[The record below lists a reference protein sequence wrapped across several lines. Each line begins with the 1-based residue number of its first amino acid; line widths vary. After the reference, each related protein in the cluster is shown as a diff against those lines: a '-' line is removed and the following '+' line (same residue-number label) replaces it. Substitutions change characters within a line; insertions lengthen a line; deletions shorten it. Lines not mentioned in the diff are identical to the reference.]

1 MLVKRF
7 LGIIFGDNRI
17 RIGVILMN
25 DRMECHRYD
34 DVINRQHPTSNKHP
48 RMSSMNRAAQFA
60 PFAALTGY
68 EESIEETA
76 RLTDRRIELSED
88 DIEELNAK
96 LNFIQE
102 HIKERPE
109 VTITY
114 FQPYERK
121 EGGAYITV
129 TGKVRRI
136 DEVNKV
142 LVFEDERTVGIDV
155 ITNLNIKK
163 EGST

>member
-1 MLVKRF
+1 
-7 LGIIFGDNRI
+7 
-17 RIGVILMN
+17 MN

-34 DVINRQHPTSNKHP
+34 DVINRQHPTSKKHP
-48 RMSSMNRAAQFA
+48 RMSNMNRAAQFA

-76 RLTDRRIELSED
+76 RLTARRIELSEYES
-88 DIEELNAK
+88 EELNAK

-114 FQPYERK
+114 FQPDGRK
-121 EGGAYITV
+121 QGGAYITA

-136 DEVNKV
+136 DEVNRII
-142 LVFEDERTVGIDV
+142 VFEDERIVVMDAI
-155 ITNLNIKK
+155 ISFEIK
-163 EGST
+163 EGCVNDALFYLDELKN

>member
-1 MLVKRF
+1 MSEKF
-7 LGIIFGDNRI
+7 LFPDYFE
-17 RIGVILMN
+17 ILS
-25 DRMECHRYD
+25 RE
-34 DVINRQHPTSNKHP
+34 HPTSKKHP
-48 RMSSMNRAAQFA
+48 RMSRMNRAAQFA

-76 RLTDRRIELSED
+76 RLTDRRIELSEYE
-88 DIEELNAK
+88 IEELNAK

-114 FQPYERK
+114 FQPDERK

-136 DEVNKV
+136 DEASKV
-142 LVFEDERTVGIDV
+142 LVFEDEKIICIGV
-155 ITNLNIKK
+155 IVSLYIV
-163 EGST
+163 

>member
-1 MLVKRF
+1 
-7 LGIIFGDNRI
+7 
-17 RIGVILMN
+17 
-25 DRMECHRYD
+25 
-34 DVINRQHPTSNKHP
+34 
-48 RMSSMNRAAQFA
+48 MNRAAQFA

-76 RLTDRRIELSED
+76 RLTDRRIELSEYE
-88 DIEELNAK
+88 IEELNAK

-114 FQPYERK
+114 FQPDERK
-121 EGGAYITV
+121 EGGTYVTV

-136 DEVNKV
+136 DEVNRV
-142 LVFEDERTVGIDV
+142 IIFENGTEIAVEQMTKAI
-155 ITNLNIKK
+155 
-163 EGST
+163 

>member
-1 MLVKRF
+1 
-7 LGIIFGDNRI
+7 
-17 RIGVILMN
+17 MN

-34 DVINRQHPTSNKHP
+34 DVINRQHPTSKKHP
-48 RMSSMNRAAQFA
+48 RMSNMNRAAQFA

-76 RLTDRRIELSED
+76 RLTDRRIELSEYE
-88 DIEELNAK
+88 IEELNAK

-114 FQPYERK
+114 FQPDERK
-121 EGGAYITV
+121 EGGEYLAV

-136 DEVNKV
+136 DEVNRV
-142 LVFEDERTVGIDV
+142 VVFEDERVVWIET
-155 ITNLNIKK
+155 ITGLIIQK
-163 EGST
+163 GSAY

>member
-1 MLVKRF
+1 MSEKDYF
-7 LGIIFGDNRI
+7 E
-17 RIGVILMN
+17 ILS
-25 DRMECHRYD
+25 RE
-34 DVINRQHPTSNKHP
+34 HPTSKKHP
-48 RMSSMNRAAQFA
+48 RMSRMNRAAQFA

-76 RLTDRRIELSED
+76 RLTDRKIELSEYE
-88 DIEELNAK
+88 IEELNAK

-102 HIKERPE
+102 RIKERPE

-114 FQPYERK
+114 FQPDERK

-136 DEVNKV
+136 DEVNRV
-142 LVFEDERTVGIDV
+142 VVFEDEKIICIGVIVGLYIV
-155 ITNLNIKK
+155 
-163 EGST
+163 

>member
-1 MLVKRF
+1 
-7 LGIIFGDNRI
+7 
-17 RIGVILMN
+17 MN
-25 DRMECHRYD
+25 NEDYHRYD
-34 DVINRQHPTSNKHP
+34 DVIYRRHPTSKKHP
-48 RMSSMNRAAQFA
+48 RMSRMNRAAQFA

-76 RLTDRRIELSED
+76 RLTDRKIELSEYE
-88 DIEELNAK
+88 IEELNAK

-109 VTITY
+109 VTVTY
-114 FQPYERK
+114 FQPDERK

-136 DEVNKV
+136 DEVNGV
-142 LVFEDERTVGIDV
+142 VVFEGESVVGINA
-155 ITNLNIKK
+155 IINLNTKK
-163 EGST
+163 EGPA

>member
-1 MLVKRF
+1 M
-7 LGIIFGDNRI
+7 DY
-17 RIGVILMN
+17 
-25 DRMECHRYD
+25 HRYD
-34 DVINRQHPTSNKHP
+34 DVIYRQHPTSKKHP
-48 RMSSMNRAAQFA
+48 RMSNMNRAAQFA

-68 EESIEETA
+68 EESIEETT
-76 RLTDRRIELSED
+76 RITDRRIELSEYE
-88 DIEELNAK
+88 IEELNAK

-114 FQPYERK
+114 FQPDERK

-136 DEVNKV
+136 DEVNGV
-142 LVFEDERTVGIDV
+142 LVFEDEKIICLETIIEID
-155 ITNLNIKK
+155 
-163 EGST
+163 

>member
-1 MLVKRF
+1 MSKNF
-7 LGIIFGDNRI
+7 FFSDYFE
-17 RIGVILMN
+17 ILS
-25 DRMECHRYD
+25 RE
-34 DVINRQHPTSNKHP
+34 HPTSKKHP
-48 RMSSMNRAAQFA
+48 RMSRMNRAAQFA

-76 RLTDRRIELSED
+76 RLTDRRIELGEYE
-88 DIEELNAK
+88 IEELNAK

-114 FQPYERK
+114 FQPDGRK
-121 EGGAYITV
+121 EGGSYITV
-129 TGKVRRI
+129 AGKVRRI

-142 LVFEDERTVGIDV
+142 VVLENESVIWIEKIIDLYGKED
-155 ITNLNIKK
+155 
-163 EGST
+163 

>member
-1 MLVKRF
+1 
-7 LGIIFGDNRI
+7 
-17 RIGVILMN
+17 MN

-34 DVINRQHPTSNKHP
+34 DVINRQHPTSKKHP
-48 RMSSMNRAAQFA
+48 RMSNMNRAAQFA
-60 PFAALTGY
+60 PFAALIGY

-76 RLTDRRIELSED
+76 RLTDRRIELSEYE
-88 DIEELNAK
+88 IEELNAK

-114 FQPYERK
+114 FQPDERK
-121 EGGAYITV
+121 KGGAYLSV
-129 TGKVRRI
+129 TGNVRWI
-136 DEVNKV
+136 DEVNCII
-142 LVFEDERTVGIDV
+142 VFDDERTVGIDV

-163 EGST
+163 EGSAR

>member
-1 MLVKRF
+1 
-7 LGIIFGDNRI
+7 
-17 RIGVILMN
+17 MN

-34 DVINRQHPTSNKHP
+34 DVINRQHPTSKKHP
-48 RMSSMNRAAQFA
+48 RMSNMNRAAQFA

-76 RLTDRRIELSED
+76 RLTDRKIELSE
-88 DIEELNAK
+88 EEIAEINENLNI
-96 LNFIQE
+96 IQE
-102 HIKERPE
+102 NIKARPE

-114 FQPYERK
+114 FQPDERK

-136 DEVNKV
+136 DEVNRV
-142 LVFEDERTVGIDV
+142 MVFEDERIVWIESMINVNT
-155 ITNLNIKK
+155 KK
-163 EGST
+163 

>member
-1 MLVKRF
+1 MSEKF
-7 LGIIFGDNRI
+7 LFSDYFE
-17 RIGVILMN
+17 ILS
-25 DRMECHRYD
+25 RE
-34 DVINRQHPTSNKHP
+34 HPTSKKYP
-48 RMSSMNRAAQFA
+48 RMSRMNRAAQFA

-76 RLTDRRIELSED
+76 RLTDRRIELSEYE
-88 DIEELNAK
+88 IEELNEK

-114 FQPYERK
+114 FQPDERK

-136 DEVNKV
+136 DEVNGV
-142 LVFEDERTVGIDV
+142 LVFECRTELKFEF
-155 ITNLNIKK
+155 ITMICLL
-163 EGST
+163 

>member
-1 MLVKRF
+1 
-7 LGIIFGDNRI
+7 
-17 RIGVILMN
+17 MN
-25 DRMECHRYD
+25 DDYFEILSRE
-34 DVINRQHPTSNKHP
+34 HPTSKKHP
-48 RMSSMNRAAQFA
+48 RMSRMNRAAQFA

-76 RLTDRRIELSED
+76 RLTDRKIELSEYE
-88 DIEELNAK
+88 IEELNAK

-114 FQPYERK
+114 FQPDERK

-136 DEVNKV
+136 DEVNGI
-142 LVFEDERTVGIDV
+142 LVFENEIVVKIGQMV
-155 ITNLNIKK
+155 KLCCNM
-163 EGST
+163 S

>member
-1 MLVKRF
+1 
-7 LGIIFGDNRI
+7 
-17 RIGVILMN
+17 MN
-25 DRMECHRYD
+25 DRMECHRYN
-34 DVINRQHPTSNKHP
+34 DVINRQHPTSKKHP
-48 RMSSMNRAAQFA
+48 RMSNMNRAAQFA

-76 RLTDRRIELSED
+76 RLTDRRIELSEYE
-88 DIEELNAK
+88 IEELNTK

-114 FQPYERK
+114 FQPDERK

-129 TGKVRRI
+129 AGKVRRI
-136 DEVNKV
+136 DEVNGV
-142 LVFEDERTVGIDV
+142 LAFEDGRMVLID
-155 ITNLNIKK
+155 IIIYLYFK
-163 EGST
+163 

>member
-1 MLVKRF
+1 
-7 LGIIFGDNRI
+7 
-17 RIGVILMN
+17 
-25 DRMECHRYD
+25 
-34 DVINRQHPTSNKHP
+34 
-48 RMSSMNRAAQFA
+48 MNRAAQFA

-76 RLTDRRIELSED
+76 RLTDSRIELSEYE
-88 DIEELNAK
+88 IEELNAK

-114 FQPYERK
+114 FQPDERK

-129 TGKVRRI
+129 AGKVRRI

-142 LVFEDERTVGIDV
+142 LVFEDEMIVWIEKIIDLSIRKGGV
-155 ITNLNIKK
+155 KKGPNTTKKDLEPASGTNPFFV
-163 EGST
+163 